1 MKGMTLNMDIKID
14 KIFTGMD
21 NGAEKINQ
29 NFSNVSEAFDNLAQE
44 FSDKD
49 LITNWKKDGIV
60 FESGFVDFP
69 GKPSG
74 YRYIKFPNGVKLVE
88 LSLHST
94 LTQGINGYGG
104 GGWVKL
110 PDIIAPISWQL
121 AGGVSGK
128 YFYSQSSNNEL
139 SISKTD
145 GGDWDQNN
153 YEYSIH
159 AMYFA

>member
-1 MKGMTLNMDIKID
+1 MDLQ
-14 KIFTGMD
+14 KIFTGMEQ
-21 NGAEKINQ
+21 GPEKINQ
-29 NFSNVSEAFDNLAQE
+29 NFSNVSEAFDNLARE
-44 FSDKD
+44 FSDKSND
-49 LITNWKKDGIV
+49 FVVTDWAKDGIV
-60 FESGFVDFP
+60 FESGFTDFKT
-69 GKPSG
+69 KPSG
-74 YRYIKFPNGVKLVE
+74 YRYMKFPNGVKLVE

-128 YFYSQSSNNEL
+128 YFYGQSAKNEL